1 MASGVFKVFPQNRVH
16 QRRLLLW
23 NAFSERTLE
32 QIVDIPGGGPQGFRP
47 GQGSPASSFF
57 VSPVGSD
64 DDANEP
70 DEGVFSHFSPWKKVR
85 SAGQVVSAQ
94 LGGHVS
100 SSTMSAHQMA
110 LVPESPP
117 TPTVPSS
124 GSSCMSAKRTRPT
137 AGTDAPG
144 DHLVR
149 AGGCQGRLD
158 GRDK

>member
-1 MASGVFKVFPQNRVH
+1 MASGVFKVFTQNRVH

-70 DEGVFSHFSPWKKVR
+70 DEGVFRTLHHGKKC
-85 SAGQVVSAQ
+85 G
-94 LGGHVS
+94 
-100 SSTMSAHQMA
+100 
-110 LVPESPP
+110 VP
-117 TPTVPSS
+117 
-124 GSSCMSAKRTRPT
+124 
-137 AGTDAPG
+137 
-144 DHLVR
+144 
-149 AGGCQGRLD
+149 GRW
-158 GRDK
+158 